1 MYVFTKYSSWKCKP
15 THSFRTLLYIIMKQQ
30 KNIVGLMPIHA
41 KDEKEMKKE
50 EWEERHY
57 LKLTL
62 KNVDAFLF
70 LTSAYADMWLELD
83 RTSTDHRI
91 QSSTTSYGNK
101 GC

>member
-1 MYVFTKYSSWKCKP
+1 
-15 THSFRTLLYIIMKQQ
+15 MKQQ

-70 LTSAYADMWLELD
+70 LTSAYADM
-83 RTSTDHRI
+83 
-91 QSSTTSYGNK
+91 
-101 GC
+101 